1 MIVSPNDLRRSLVA
15 LIKQIDAQ
23 IAEVEKDAASKHIAP
38 TQLRDTNGGWVLT
51 PLLLAK
57 AQAYG
62 ALVQINE
69 RERK

>member
-1 MIVSPNDLRRSLVA
+1 MIVNPNDLRRTLVA
-15 LIKQIDAQ
+15 LIKQIDTQ
-23 IAEVEKDAASKHIAP
+23 IAEVEKEAERMGIRPEQMID
-38 TQLRDTNGGWVLT
+38 TQGGWAMT